1 MSELRLVCF
10 ACVVIGYCF
19 GLFQTAYLYSHAR
32 NIDIKKEGSGN
43 AGTTNM
49 FRVMG
54 LKAGLVTFLGDIA
67 KLVAAVFLTRF
78 IFLTVFSLPI
88 DLSALTLY
96 TGTGVVLGHN
106 FPCYLKFKG
115 GKGVATS
122 AAIVFCT
129 WDWKYILI
137 GAVVFFAVALLT
149 KYISLSSMMMMISFA
164 IASVVFNCLGITKV
178 AQPWRIDCMIIA
190 CFLAA
195 LCIFQH
201 RANIGRIIKGT
212 ESRFSFKQ
220 EKKEAKINGE
230 IVQEQIAENKAER
243 KEFKD
248 TKHEAK
254 SEYHKMKKEL
264 RAGRKEAKREYKK
277 VKRSKPYKRKNN
289 HNNTR

>member
-1 MSELRLVCF
+1 MTNLRLICF
-10 ACVVIGYCF
+10 ACVVIGYIF

-54 LKAGLVTFLGDIA
+54 WKAGLITFLGDIA
-67 KLVAAVFLTRF
+67 KLVAAVFLTRI
-78 IFLTVFSLPI
+78 IFLNVLGLPI
-88 DLSALTLY
+88 DMSALTLY

-137 GAVVFFAVALLT
+137 GAVIFFGIAFTT
-149 KYISLSSMMMMISFA
+149 KYVSLSSMCMMLSFA
-164 IASVVFNCLGITKV
+164 IASIIFNTLGITKV
-178 AQPWRIDCMIIA
+178 AAEWRIDCTIIA

-201 RANIGRIIKGT
+201 RSNIGRIVHGT
-212 ESRFSFKQ
+212 ESRFSFKK
-220 EKKEAKINGE
+220 EKKEAKENGVV
-230 IVQEQIAENKAER
+230 VQEQIAENKAER
-243 KEFKD
+243 REFKE

-254 SEYHKMKKEL
+254 EKYHEMKHEL
-264 RAGRKEAKREYKK
+264 RVDKKNAKKAYKK
-277 VKRSKPYKRKNN
+277 VKKSKPYKRKSNN
-289 HNNTR
+289 